1 MAQQSLTRL
10 ECADSPFGLMP
21 CGIAE
26 ANLRIRPPGL
36 LRHPD
41 TKGRLHATRKFTK
54 APRFLFS
61 PIPTLSRTPTRSS
74 NFSPPPTPTS
84 TPTCILAPQSHDAHK
99 ASLRDPRSFREISC
113 RPLCLYPCAVVPQ
126 SHDAHKASLR
136 DPRSFRVISC
146 RPLGPL
152 SCPASDWTRRVL
164 LRDGMDRG
172 EASRSNGDERKQI
185 AARRSVAPPA
195 FVVARQRLSAFA
207 PLFSWSRV
215 SASLDRI
222 SLGEGDYP
230 LQSSPLCAAQAF
242 DILSPCRRTSSADV
256 VNYRSL
262 SYHSPSIVH
271 T

>member
-84 TPTCILAPQSHDAHK
+84 TPTCILA
-99 ASLRDPRSFREISC
+99 
-113 RPLCLYPCAVVPQ
+113 PQ